1 MVFAYARY
9 RVFIAIKLTHSR
21 KTWSISKFIGS
32 AFLRLI
38 FVHLCLH
45 SSQGPNLKTTV
56 TGVEMFKKQ
65 LDQGQ
70 VNLFK
75 HELSLYGA
83 TVKIKDKKDLCVFP
97 IYEALATSRKSVYQ
111 IATQLS
117 IIADPVESKNLSEC
131 VKDIFTLERAS
142 FFGCGSYLVQL
153 SFSSWS

>member
-1 MVFAYARY
+1 MEHLKVHRQCIFKTNLCSFVLA
-9 RVFIAIKLTHSR
+9 FIT
-21 KTWSISKFIGS
+21 GS
-32 AFLRLI
+32 QPKDDCYWCRN
-38 FVHLCLH
+38 V
-45 SSQGPNLKTTV
+45 QKTT
-56 TGVEMFKKQ
+56 GSGPGKF
-65 LDQGQ
+65 
-70 VNLFK
+70 FK